1 MAGMAIVGMS
11 CRFPG
16 AADIGE
22 FWKILVNSEPQ
33 FSAVPASRWDH
44 SVYHRPGDFREPHGV
59 YTDRVAFLPEVDRFA
74 PAHYGI
80 PPRRARTMDPQAK
93 LFVDLAREALQDTG
107 WEREGFDRA
116 RTGVFAGVTSLD
128 HRDISV
134 SRISSSL
141 LGDGSFHEGESDP
154 ELLDRLHRATDSALM
169 PMNSFTIPGC
179 LANMVPCTVSEVLD
193 LGGPSVSLDAACSSA
208 LVALDAAVRSLRS
221 GACSIALVGG
231 VYVSLS
237 PTPLVG
243 FARAGALSRQGVCRP
258 FDERADGF
266 VLGEGGATLVLRPVE
281 DALAAGDRI
290 YAVITGIGSANDGRG
305 GGPMTPQAQ
314 GQLAALRAAYRDAGT
329 EPGRIDLLEA
339 HGTGTPVGDRTEIEA
354 IGLLRSESGVSE
366 PCYVSSSKALI
377 GHTLSAAGAA
387 GLVKTAL
394 ALHHGVVP
402 PQPSE
407 IRVSGEL
414 DLDTPGLR
422 VTTTAQAWPHE
433 EVRRAGVSS
442 FGFGGT
448 NVHAVLEGAPATVPV
463 RGGDGHLPDD
473 PWLFLLSAGSVPDLA
488 RHAADVRRSVAAD
501 PDATPAEVAGTLA
514 RRHLLAARLAF
525 AAATREELLDRL
537 QVAAQRL
544 AQGALGELAPGVHAG
559 AKPLPAEERRIAF
572 AFPGQGSQRPGMLAD
587 LARRFP
593 SLADR
598 AARLTSLTAAESE
611 TVPGAL
617 PGLLWQ
623 RHAADDSEAQAALTV
638 TDMCQPALGVTG
650 ASTVELL
657 AACGVEPDVTVGH
670 SVGEFPAA
678 VAAGAFTPD
687 NAVRFMTKRGAALTA
702 AVPSGTGA
710 MLAVQ
715 APAAEAERLAE
726 AVAGVWPACYNHEGQ
741 LVFSGSA
748 ETVEELRAHCAE
760 QGVTTVRLRVSHA
773 FHSPL
778 VAAADEVM
786 ADTIAALP
794 LTAPT
799 RTFVSGVSGRECREP
814 QEIREL
820 WARHN
825 TAPVRFTE
833 AVRTVAASGVRFLV
847 QVYGGDTL
855 LRMARNNEAGS
866 GLETLQLTA
875 GRPDAG
881 RALLTAL
888 GRLAVAGAPVDTAAL
903 FPESTGR
910 LLSLP
915 PSPLATSV
923 YSVRTNDSR
932 GDRLVIPSP
941 VTTASPGQVLATG
954 TANSAMAADSAAS
967 SRAGLAAGRAEP
979 PVATGRTELPHEGG
993 VPHHPAGTGVPAY
1006 SAGTGQ
1012 SSGRASAPD
1021 LRVVIPAPVPTS
1033 SIGEPTMSGL
1043 ISFLHAQVSLLQSYD
1058 PAGQGLPAPALPT
1071 ITLPA
1076 REPVVAPVPEQ
1087 APLALPAGTA
1097 AEEVK
1102 AAVYAGISKVSAY
1115 PEDFLRPE
1123 QVFATDLGFD
1133 SIMLAE
1139 LATRLR
1145 GRWPELPVKPGEM
1158 MEIATIGDLITL
1170 VRTRLDGP
1178 GSGRAAAP
1186 GTPVAHSVPQAPA
1199 LAPGHAAVDRPG
1211 ATEDRPRPAVDRRE
1225 TGDVRVFPEVLA
1237 SLERKRG
1244 LEESGGVNPYFLQ
1257 HEGTIG
1263 DTTRIGDR
1271 ELISFSSYNYL
1282 GLSGHPAVA
1291 AAVHEAVERYGSSVS
1306 AARILSGSRPLHEEL
1321 DRGLAELVGAQ
1332 DAVSLVSGHATNVTV
1347 IGHLMGPEDLI
1358 LHDSLAHDSIIQG
1371 CRQSGA
1377 ARQPFPHN
1385 DLLAL
1390 DRILGHVRD
1399 NYRRVLIV
1407 VEGVYS
1413 MDGDTADLPAL
1424 IAVKQRHD
1432 ALLMVDEAHSI
1443 GVMGKTGGG
1452 MAQFSGVHPDDVD
1465 VWMGT
1470 LSKSLASCGGYVAG
1484 RHELIEHFRYT
1495 LPGFVFSAG
1504 LPPAST
1510 AAALAALRLIR
1521 EEPERVTRLHDNAA
1535 LFLRLAAEAGVDVGT
1550 SAGTPVVPAIT
1561 GDSRKALRLADRLY
1575 ARGVSANPILHPAVE
1590 ERFARLRFFITS
1602 EHTEEQITTAVRILG
1617 EELGELA

>member
-1 MAGMAIVGMS
+1 MAIVGMS

-22 FWKILVNSEPQ
+22 FWRMLVNAESQ

-44 SVYHRPGDFREPHGV
+44 SAYYRPGDFREPHGV
-59 YTDRVAFLPEVDRFA
+59 YTDQVAFLPEVDRFA

-93 LFVDLAREALQDTG
+93 LFVDLAREALQDAG
-107 WEREGFDRA
+107 WERTGFDRS

-134 SRISSSL
+134 SRITANL
-141 LGDGSFHEGESDP
+141 LADGSFHDGQSDP
-154 ELLDRLHRATDSALM
+154 DLLGRLHEATDSSLM
-169 PMNSFTIPGC
+169 PMNSFTIPGA

-193 LGGPSVSLDAACSSA
+193 LGGPSISLDAACSSA

-231 VYVSLS
+231 VYIGLS
-237 PTPLVG
+237 PTPLIG
-243 FARAGALSRQGVCRP
+243 FARSGALSRHGVCRP

-266 VLGEGGATLVLRPVE
+266 VLGEGGALLVLRPVE
-281 DALAAGDRI
+281 DAVAAGDRI
-290 YAVITGIGSANDGRG
+290 YAVVTGVGSANDGRG

-329 EPGRIDLLEA
+329 DPGQIDLLEA

-354 IGLLRSESGVSE
+354 IGLLRAESGSTQ

-387 GLVKTAL
+387 GLVKAAL
-394 ALHHGVVP
+394 AVHHGVVP
-402 PQPSE
+402 PQPAE
-407 IRVSGEL
+407 MQVNGAL
-414 DLDTPGLR
+414 DLETAGLR
-422 VTTTAQAWPHE
+422 VATAAQEWPHDG
-433 EVRRAGVSS
+433 VRRAGVSS

-448 NVHAVLEGAPATVPV
+448 NVHAVLEGAPAVEPDPA
-463 RGGDGHLPDD
+463 DGQLPDE
-473 PWLFLLSAGSVPDLA
+473 PWLFLLSAGSVADLA
-488 RHAADVRRSVAAD
+488 RHAEDIRASVSAD
-501 PDATPAEVAGTLA
+501 PDAEPAVVAHTLA
-514 RRHLLAARLAF
+514 RRELLTARLAF
-525 AAATREELLDRL
+525 VAVSREELLDRL
-537 QVAAQRL
+537 QLAARRL
-544 AQGALGELAPGVHAG
+544 ADGAVGELAPGIHAA
-559 AKPLPAEERRIAF
+559 AKPLPADERRIAF

-587 LARRFP
+587 LVRRFP
-593 SLADR
+593 SVAHR
-598 AARLTSLTAAESE
+598 AAELGALTAEEST
-611 TVPGAL
+611 TVPTAL
-617 PGLLWQ
+617 PGLLWEA
-623 RHAADDSEAQAALTV
+623 HDADDSDAQAALMV
-638 TDMCQPALGVTG
+638 TDMCQPGLGITG
-650 ASTVELL
+650 ATTVELL
-657 AACGVEPDVTVGH
+657 AACGIRPDAAVGH

-678 VAAGAFTPD
+678 VAAGAFTASD
-687 NAVRFMTKRGAALTA
+687 AVRFMTRRGAALAA

-715 APAAEAERLAE
+715 TPAAEAERLAL
-726 AVAGVWPACYNHEGQ
+726 AVEGVWPACYNHEGQ
-741 LVFSGSA
+741 LVFSGGL
-748 ETVEELRAHCAE
+748 ENVEALRAHCAE
-760 QGVTTVRLRVSHA
+760 QGVAAVLLRVSHA

-786 ADTIAALP
+786 AETIAGLP
-794 LTAPT
+794 LTEPAC
-799 RTFVSGVSGRECREP
+799 TFISGVSGLSCRET
-814 QEIREL
+814 QDIKDL

-825 TAPVRFTE
+825 TAPVRFTD
-833 AVRTVAASGVRFLV
+833 AVRSVAATGARFLV
-847 QVYGGDTL
+847 QIYGGDTL
-855 LRMARNNEAGS
+855 LRMARRSAAGAD
-866 GLETLQLTA
+866 LELVPLTTN
-875 GRPDAG
+875 RSDDG
-881 RALLTAL
+881 RAFLTAL
-888 GRLAVAGAPVDTAAL
+888 GRLAVAGVPLDPAVL
-903 FPESTGR
+903 FPADTDR

-915 PSPLATSV
+915 PSPLKTDV
-923 YSVRTNDSR
+923 YTVRTGTGRPRPRTVIPTPAAPAPSAAR
-932 GDRLVIPSP
+932 TPEPSLRTVIPSP
-941 VTTASPGQVLATG
+941 LAT
-954 TANSAMAADSAAS
+954 T
-967 SRAGLAAGRAEP
+967 P
-979 PVATGRTELPHEGG
+979 
-993 VPHHPAGTGVPAY
+993 
-1006 SAGTGQ
+1006 
-1012 SSGRASAPD
+1012 
-1021 LRVVIPAPVPTS
+1021 
-1033 SIGEPTMSGL
+1033 IGEPRMSGL
-1043 ISFLHAQVSLLQSYD
+1043 IEFLHAQVSLLQSFD
-1058 PAGQGLPAPALPT
+1058 PARALSATAVPT
-1071 ITLPA
+1071 IT
-1076 REPVVAPVPEQ
+1076 APVQTPVQEQLPEAVRAGQ
-1087 APLALPAGTA
+1087 TAEAPSLAPAATPA
-1097 AEEVK
+1097 QVATDEVR
-1102 AAVYAGISKVSAY
+1102 AAVYAGISQVSAY

-1123 QVFATDLGFD
+1123 HAFATDLGFD

-1145 GRWPELPVKPGEM
+1145 GRWPQLQVKAAEM
-1158 MEIATIGDLITL
+1158 MEIATIGDLVATL
-1170 VRTRLDGP
+1170 GDRLGAT
-1178 GSGRAAAP
+1178 AAAP
-1186 GTPVAHSVPQAPA
+1186 SVAAPPPVTQPVPA
-1199 LAPGHAAVDRPG
+1199 LAVPAPLPQPRSTQDRSAA
-1211 ATEDRPRPAVDRRE
+1211 A
-1225 TGDVRVFPEVLA
+1225 DVRVFPEVLA
-1237 SLERKRG
+1237 SLERKRTI
-1244 LEESGGVNPYFLQ
+1244 ESSGVVNPYFLP
-1257 HEGTIG
+1257 HEGTIR
-1263 DTTRIGDR
+1263 DTTRVADR

-1291 AAVHEAVERYGSSVS
+1291 AAVQEAVERYGSSVS
-1306 AARILSGSRPLHEEL
+1306 AARILSGNRPLHVEL

-1358 LHDSLAHDSIIQG
+1358 LHDALAHDSIIQG

-1385 DLLAL
+1385 DLVAL
-1390 DRILGHVRD
+1390 DRILSHVRD
-1399 NYRRVLIV
+1399 GYRRVLIV

-1452 MAQFSGVHPDDVD
+1452 MAQFSGVNPDDVD

-1504 LPPAST
+1504 LPPASA
-1510 AAALAALRLIR
+1510 AAALTALRLIR

-1550 SAGTPVVPAIT
+1550 SEGTPVVPAIT
-1561 GDSRKALRLADRLY
+1561 GDSAKALLLADRLY

-1590 ERFARLRFFITS
+1590 ERLARLRFFITS

-1617 EELGELA
+1617 EELAALSS

>member
-1 MAGMAIVGMS
+1 VADMAIVGMS

-22 FWKILVNSEPQ
+22 FWRMLVNAETQ

-44 SVYHRPGDFREPHGV
+44 SAYHRPGDFREPHGV
-59 YTDRVAFLPEVDRFA
+59 YTDQVAFLPEVDRFA

-93 LFVDLAREALQDTG
+93 LFVDLAREALQDAG
-107 WEREGFDRA
+107 WERTGFDRS

-134 SRISSSL
+134 SRITANL
-141 LGDGSFHEGESDP
+141 LADGSFHDGQSDP
-154 ELLDRLHRATDSALM
+154 ELLNRLHEATDSSLM
-169 PMNSFTIPGC
+169 PMNSFTIPGA

-193 LGGPSVSLDAACSSA
+193 LGGPSISLDAACSSA

-231 VYVSLS
+231 VYIGLS

-243 FARAGALSRQGVCRP
+243 FARSGALSRHGVCRP

-266 VLGEGGATLVLRPVE
+266 VLGEGGALLVLRPVE
-281 DALAAGDRI
+281 DAVAAGDRI
-290 YAVITGIGSANDGRG
+290 YAVVTGVGSANDGRG

-329 EPGRIDLLEA
+329 DPGQIDLLEA

-354 IGLLRSESGVSE
+354 IGLLRAESGSTQ

-387 GLVKTAL
+387 GLVKAAL
-394 ALHHGVVP
+394 AVHHGVVP
-402 PQPSE
+402 PQPAE
-407 IRVSGEL
+407 MQVNGAL
-414 DLDTPGLR
+414 DLETTGLR
-422 VTTTAQAWPHE
+422 VATAAQQWPHE
-433 EVRRAGVSS
+433 GVRRAGVSS

-448 NVHAVLEGAPATVPV
+448 NVHAVLEGAPAIEPDPD
-463 RGGDGHLPDD
+463 DGQLPDE
-473 PWLFLLSAGSVPDLA
+473 PWLFLLSAGSVADLA
-488 RHAADVRRSVAAD
+488 RHAEDIRASVAAD
-501 PDATPAEVAGTLA
+501 PDATLTEVAHTLA
-514 RRHLLAARLAF
+514 RRELLTARLAF
-525 AAATREELLDRL
+525 VAASREELLDRL
-537 QVAAQRL
+537 QLAAQRL
-544 AQGALGELAPGVHAG
+544 ADGAVGELAPGIHAA
-559 AKPLPAEERRIAF
+559 AKPLPADERRIAF

-587 LARRFP
+587 LVRRFP
-593 SLADR
+593 SAAHR
-598 AARLTSLTAAESE
+598 AAELGALTAEESD
-611 TVPGAL
+611 TVPTAL
-617 PGLLWQ
+617 PRLLWEA
-623 RHAADDSEAQAALTV
+623 HDADDSDAQAALMV
-638 TDMCQPALGVTG
+638 TDMCQPGLGITG
-650 ASTVELL
+650 ATTVELL
-657 AACGVEPDVTVGH
+657 AACGIRPDVAVGH

-678 VAAGAFTPD
+678 VAAGAFTASD
-687 NAVRFMTKRGAALTA
+687 AVRFMTRRGAALAA

-715 APAAEAERLAE
+715 APAAEAERLAL
-726 AVAGVWPACYNHEGQ
+726 AVEGVWPACYNHEGQ
-741 LVFSGSA
+741 LVFSGGL
-748 ETVEELRAHCAE
+748 ENVEALRAHCAE
-760 QGVTTVRLRVSHA
+760 QGVAAVLLRVSHA

-786 ADTIAALP
+786 AETIAGLP
-794 LTAPT
+794 LTEPAC
-799 RTFVSGVSGRECREP
+799 TFISGVSGRECRET
-814 QEIREL
+814 QDIKDL

-825 TAPVRFTE
+825 TAPVRFTD
-833 AVRTVAASGVRFLV
+833 AVRSVAATGARFLV
-847 QVYGGDTL
+847 QIYGGDTL
-855 LRMARNNEAGS
+855 LRMARRSAAGAD
-866 GLETLQLTA
+866 LQLVALTTN
-875 GRPDAG
+875 RSDDG
-881 RALLTAL
+881 RAFLTAL
-888 GRLAVAGAPVDTAAL
+888 GRLAVAGAPLDPAVL
-903 FPESTGR
+903 FPADTGR

-915 PSPLATSV
+915 PSPLRTDV
-923 YSVRTNDSR
+923 YTVRTGTGRPQPRTVIATPAAPAPSVAR
-932 GDRLVIPSP
+932 TPEPSLRTVIPSP
-941 VTTASPGQVLATG
+941 LAT
-954 TANSAMAADSAAS
+954 T
-967 SRAGLAAGRAEP
+967 P
-979 PVATGRTELPHEGG
+979 
-993 VPHHPAGTGVPAY
+993 
-1006 SAGTGQ
+1006 
-1012 SSGRASAPD
+1012 
-1021 LRVVIPAPVPTS
+1021 
-1033 SIGEPTMSGL
+1033 IGEPRMSGL
-1043 ISFLHAQVSLLQSYD
+1043 IEFLHAQVSLLQSFD
-1058 PAGQGLPAPALPT
+1058 PAGRTLPSTAVPTIIAPVQTPVQEQLPEAARAGHVAEAPSLAPAAA
-1071 ITLPA
+1071 PA
-1076 REPVVAPVPEQ
+1076 QVA
-1087 APLALPAGTA
+1087 TD
-1097 AEEVK
+1097 EVR
-1102 AAVYAGISKVSAY
+1102 AAVYAGISQVSAY

-1123 QVFATDLGFD
+1123 HAFATDLGFD

-1145 GRWPELPVKPGEM
+1145 GRWPQLQVKAAEM
-1158 MEIATIGDLITL
+1158 MEIATIGDLVATL
-1170 VRTRLDGP
+1170 GDRLGATAATPPTAAPPPVTEPVPAPAAPAPVPQP
-1178 GSGRAAAP
+1178 GGGQDRSAAA
-1186 GTPVAHSVPQAPA
+1186 
-1199 LAPGHAAVDRPG
+1199 
-1211 ATEDRPRPAVDRRE
+1211 
-1225 TGDVRVFPEVLA
+1225 DVRVFPEVLA
-1237 SLERKRG
+1237 SLERKRSI
-1244 LEESGGVNPYFLQ
+1244 ESSGVVNPYFLP
-1257 HEGTIG
+1257 HEGTIR
-1263 DTTRIGDR
+1263 DTTRVADR

-1291 AAVHEAVERYGSSVS
+1291 TAVQEAVERYGSSVS
-1306 AARILSGSRPLHEEL
+1306 AARILSGNRPLHVEL

-1358 LHDSLAHDSIIQG
+1358 LHDALAHDSIIQG

-1385 DLLAL
+1385 DLVAL
-1390 DRILGHVRD
+1390 DRILSHVRD
-1399 NYRRVLIV
+1399 GYRRVLIV

-1452 MAQFSGVHPDDVD
+1452 MAQFSGVNPDDVD

-1504 LPPAST
+1504 LPPASA
-1510 AAALAALRLIR
+1510 AAALTALRLIR

-1550 SAGTPVVPAIT
+1550 SEGTPVVPAIT
-1561 GDSRKALRLADRLY
+1561 GDSAKALLLADRLY

-1590 ERFARLRFFITS
+1590 ERLARLRFFITS

-1617 EELGELA
+1617 EELAALSS